1 MGNLRFKID
10 GAGLALELGGKL
22 PFLLCFTLYFRAI
35 SKCKP
40 GLYLEGLIFGILR
53 FIKTRHYKHWQ
64 RKALEG
70 QGENGH

>member
-10 GAGLALELGGKL
+10 GAGLALELVGKL

-40 GLYLEGLIFGILR
+40 G
-53 FIKTRHYKHWQ
+53 
-64 RKALEG
+64 
-70 QGENGH
+70 

>member
-1 MGNLRFKID
+1 MANLRFKID

-53 FIKTRHYKHWQ
+53 YIKTRHYKHW
-64 RKALEG
+64 
-70 QGENGH
+70 

>member
-10 GAGLALELGGKL
+10 GAGLALELGGNL
-22 PFLLCFTLYFRAI
+22 RFLLCFTLYFRAI

-40 GLYLEGLIFGILR
+40 GLYLQGLIFGILGY
-53 FIKTRHYKHWQ
+53 IKTRHYKHWL

-70 QGENGH
+70 QGEDGH

>member
-10 GAGLALELGGKL
+10 GAGLALDLGGKL

-40 GLYLEGLIFGILR
+40 RLYLKGLIFGILGY
-53 FIKTRHYKHWQ
+53 IKTRHYKHWL

-70 QGENGH
+70 QGEDGH